1 MPEDSTTDHSKELS
15 TVSTGGEHSSTLGT
29 IPEDEEY
36 CRMSVPAIRLRLPL
50 TYPGADILRSSVIIP
65 EASIHRTIEEA
76 NRHSCRFCRDGAAPE
91 NSERGYEQ
99 SEGDS
104 RTAGSQDYDVVED
117 QEQKPRTSRED
128 DQAKLNRRL
137 KEDAQ
142 MKREIAARVPKTE
155 GRTDKMGARL
165 LRRFKGGSKR

>member
-15 TVSTGGEHSSTLGT
+15 TVSTGGEYSSTLGT

-91 NSERGYEQ
+91 NSERGYEETG
-99 SEGDS
+99 SDTG
-104 RTAGSQDYDVVED
+104 TADPRAFHDDED

-128 DQAKLNRRL
+128 DQPKLNRIL
-137 KEDAQ
+137 EDVPALRAIAAGAP
-142 MKREIAARVPKTE
+142 KREGSMRKVYASLSR
-155 GRTDKMGARL
+155 RL
-165 LRRFKGGSKR
+165 KGGSEK